1 LSTDFGLEE
10 TGGVYALVDPIEDA
24 LERMRNRF
32 TILFL
37 SERCAGRGSTFVS
50 ELKAGRVKTNS
61 DVITLFALAATQIIS
76 DMRELGEDIYPYR
89 AALNDFT
96 FVSSLTVFLNFTVYT
111 NLGSIS
117 DNVVVTAEEE

>member
-1 LSTDFGLEE
+1 
-10 TGGVYALVDPIEDA
+10 
-24 LERMRNRF
+24 
-32 TILFL
+32 
-37 SERCAGRGSTFVS
+37 
-50 ELKAGRVKTNS
+50 
-61 DVITLFALAATQIIS
+61 
-76 DMRELGEDIYPYR
+76 MRELGEDIFPYR